1 MTVTP
6 REPDAATRPTE
17 RPSPERRPTEVRAE
31 VRAPTGDTGDGQR
44 PDETVEEP
52 GYGHGV

>member
-1 MTVTP
+1 MQVNRFEMDPKGPADP
-6 REPDAATRPTE
+6 RSEPPPDDGPAATL
-17 RPSPERRPTEVRAE
+17 RASKH
-31 VRAPTGDTGDGQR
+31 GDDQDQR